1 MTDADLFALLDR
13 LRAVMVS
20 VATGGQR
27 IQEANDA
34 FQMDYRAAADELEAR
49 NIENPLPYSDLWQ
62 WYGKWSADIHGYAP
76 RRAYV
81 ANLFEPLV
89 KAVRST
95 KGRPIEPTG
104 WERVDRAMQDAR
116 QQLAR
121 AKTEEQFQTIGLLC
135 REVLISLAQE
145 VHDPVKH
152 LIDPTVR
159 VSPTDFKRLI
169 EAYIAVELG
178 GSAAEDVRKHARS
191 ALDLAL
197 RLQHLR
203 TAQFRDAAICIE
215 ATGAVVSIIAI
226 VSGRRDPI
234 S

>member
-1 MTDADLFALLDR
+1 MTDADLLALLDR
-13 LRAVMVS
+13 LRAVMIS

-27 IQEANDA
+27 IQEVNED
-34 FQMDYRAAADELEAR
+34 FQRDYRLAADELEAR
-49 NIENPLPYSDLWQ
+49 DIGNPLPYSDLWQ
-62 WYGKWSADIHGYAP
+62 WYGKWSADIQGYAP

-81 ANLFEPLV
+81 ANLFEPLL
-89 KAVRST
+89 KTIRST

-104 WERVDRAMQDAR
+104 WERVDRAVQDAR

-135 REVLISLAQE
+135 REALISLAQE
-145 VHDPVKH
+145 VHDPAKH
-152 LIDPTVR
+152 PVDPTVR
-159 VSPTDFKRLI
+159 VSSTDFKRLI

-178 GSAAEDVRKHARS
+178 GSAADEVRKHARS

-203 TAQFRDAAICIE
+203 TAKFRDAAICIE
-215 ATGAVVSIIAI
+215 ATGAVVGIIAI
-226 VSGRRDPI
+226 VSGRRDPGA
-234 S
+234 